1 VASLLALASLAVS
14 AVLLQGSHSHAETHM
29 RNERVRRKI
38 GRREGRASS
47 VVAAALYLA
56 RYTSGK

>member
-1 VASLLALASLAVS
+1 VASLLALS
-14 AVLLQGSHSHAETHM
+14 AVLLQGSHSHVETHM